1 MHHRFFVLLLCLL
14 VSQHVF
20 SQKTEA
26 APSAPSPKVV
36 TGTIL
41 LSTKKAPDAK
51 ALLAALKADWK
62 LRTDSSTATD
72 KTLVFSS
79 GGATVMLAY
88 LDYPANPAEIAAAAR
103 LSWLWKNAAAEASK
117 HPAQVVI
124 SVLGTDNHTL
134 DLYKLFTKVAAATL
148 QSTAAIGTFMNTQY
162 LLLPKDFYLSS
173 ARTLLNDNAL
183 PVYCWTYFG
192 IMEEGLPAG
201 ASAQEGVVSS
211 GYTYGLRDFGLE
223 EMEIVKAKGSASETH
238 ATLFDAASSVIQYN
252 TRLQDGQQFTTL
264 EGAKLTA
271 RKSKAAFVDGDTF
284 KLSWGM

>member
-1 MHHRFFVLLLCLL
+1 MRHNIFILLLCLL

-20 SQKTEA
+20 SQTTEV
-26 APSAPSPKVV
+26 PPKVV

-62 LRTDSSTATD
+62 LRTDSSSSSD

-79 GGATVMLAY
+79 GNATVMLAY
-88 LDYPANPAEIAAAAR
+88 LDYPVNPAEIAAAAR

-117 HPAQVVI
+117 HQAQVVI
-124 SVLGTDNHTL
+124 SVLGADNRTL

-148 QSTAAIGTFMNTQY
+148 QNTAAIGTFINSQY
-162 LLLPKDFYLSS
+162 LLLPKDFYLTS

-192 IMEEGLPAG
+192 IMEEG
-201 ASAQEGVVSS
+201 EVSS

-223 EMEIVKAKGSASETH
+223 EMEIVKAKGSASEIH
-238 ATLFDAASSVIQYN
+238 AALFDAASSVIQYN
-252 TRLQDGQQFTTL
+252 TRLQDGQQFTTI
-264 EGAKLTA
+264 EGTKLTA

-284 KLSWGM
+284 KLSF

>member
-1 MHHRFFVLLLCLL
+1 MRHNIFILLLCLL

-20 SQKTEA
+20 SQQTQTT
-26 APSAPSPKVV
+26 SPKVV

-41 LSTKKAPDAK
+41 LSSKKAPDAK

-62 LRTDSSTATD
+62 LRTDSSSITD

-79 GGATVMLAY
+79 GNATVMLAY

-117 HPAQVVI
+117 HQAQVVI
-124 SVLGTDNHTL
+124 SILGTDNHTL
-134 DLYKLFTKVAAATL
+134 DLYKLFSKVVAATL
-148 QSTAAIGTFMNTQY
+148 QNTASLGAFMNSQY
-162 LLLPKDFYLSS
+162 LLLPKDFYLAS

-192 IMEEGLPAG
+192 IMEEN
-201 ASAQEGVVSS
+201 EVSS

-223 EMEIVKAKGSASETH
+223 EMEIVKAKGSASEIH

-252 TRLQDGQQFTTL
+252 TRLQDGQQFTTI
-264 EGAKLTA
+264 EGTKLTV

-284 KLSWGM
+284 KLSF